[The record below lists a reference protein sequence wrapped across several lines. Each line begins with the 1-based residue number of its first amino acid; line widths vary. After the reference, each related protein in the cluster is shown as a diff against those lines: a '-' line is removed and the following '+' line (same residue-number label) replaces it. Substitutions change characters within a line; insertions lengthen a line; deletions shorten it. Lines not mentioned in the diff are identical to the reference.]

1 MRRSQF
7 VTAAVN
13 FLLADTGAPFEIF
26 PEQVLGE
33 RRFHVIF
40 TEPQDALGPSCE
52 ILLDFLDE
60 FLDEAY
66 PVAMGIEFKLD
77 LSGVEQYAY
86 HLNRWFDGHEAAGLE
101 EASVLR
107 ANHVRD
113 RRGVRR
119 LLDRFVEDRNTVLE
133 RYGQADERYR
143 RVSEIRITIGSVGA
157 AIGDNALAGLEQHRS
172 KHRVRQIEAPYG
184 DCLWKCILKVLD
196 RASVKRRGG
205 KIWLPEELASV
216 NALIELCGLSE
227 LRTKPVCLEH
237 QELIAERLLWRL
249 KDTGPLRGVRLYL
262 YDLNLKSAARP
273 APAAR
278 VRYQ

>member
-101 EASVLR
+101 EASV
-107 ANHVRD
+107 
-113 RRGVRR
+113 
-119 LLDRFVEDRNTVLE
+119 
-133 RYGQADERYR
+133 
-143 RVSEIRITIGSVGA
+143 
-157 AIGDNALAGLEQHRS
+157 
-172 KHRVRQIEAPYG
+172 
-184 DCLWKCILKVLD
+184 
-196 RASVKRRGG
+196 
-205 KIWLPEELASV
+205 
-216 NALIELCGLSE
+216 
-227 LRTKPVCLEH
+227 
-237 QELIAERLLWRL
+237 
-249 KDTGPLRGVRLYL
+249 
-262 YDLNLKSAARP
+262 
-273 APAAR
+273 
-278 VRYQ
+278 